1 MNTAL
6 ATIDFNSHAV
16 TFAGAKGVEKSMHV
30 VSSIIVGGKA
40 LKATRDLA
48 IIGAIRGA
56 ENGRYRA
63 AADVLA
69 DAFPKAAKGFVEYIG
84 TPWASKVVFTLFL
97 AKIDAV
103 QPGAKGWTKKQLTAR
118 DMLAALRPVFADKTE
133 AETVNEDG
141 TAADAETVNE
151 DGTTGK

>member
-1 MNTAL
+1 MSNAI

-16 TFAGAKGVEKSMHV
+16 TYAGPKGVEKSMHV

-40 LKATRDLA
+40 LKACRDVA
-48 IIGAIRGA
+48 IVAAIKAA

-63 AADVLA
+63 AADVLS

-84 TPWASKVVFTLFL
+84 TPWASKVVFALFL
-97 AKIDAV
+97 TKIDAV

-118 DMLAALRPVFADKTE
+118 DMLAALRPAFADKTE

-141 TAADAETVNE
+141 TVADKAGE
-151 DGTTGK
+151 

>member
-1 MNTAL
+1 MTTAI

-16 TFAGAKGVEKSMHV
+16 TYAGPKGVEKSIHV

-40 LKATRDLA
+40 LKACRDVA
-48 IIGAIRGA
+48 IVAAIKAA

-69 DAFPKAAKGFVEYIG
+69 DAFPKAAKGFIEYVG
-84 TPWASKVVFTLFL
+84 TPWASKFTFAMFL
-97 AKIDAV
+97 IKIDAV
-103 QPGAKGWTKKQLTAR
+103 LPGAKGWTKKQLTAR
-118 DMLAALRPVFADKTE
+118 DMLAALRPAFADKAD

-141 TAADAETVNE
+141 TAAE
-151 DGTTGK
+151 